1 MNLKPIIY
9 PLTLLLFTHTYAEPN
24 TPLVSINGKIIT
36 QTDYDLYL
44 ANREEPVA
52 DQKINPQVIL
62 EEIINRELLKQD
74 ALTQQLEQTPLF
86 TQKMNQMRDNLL
98 TTLSMHTHLE
108 KHPIK
113 DEDLK
118 AEYDKRIAEL
128 EAPREYQV
136 RHLLLKTEAE
146 AQNILEELK
155 KQPAHFAQMA
165 KEKSLDTLSAKKG
178 GELGW
183 ITKQHVATEFATAME
198 NMSKGELTKT
208 PIKTQFGWHI
218 IQVDDIRKLE
228 LPNFETVKDRIKY
241 ALQTEQ
247 MQKHL
252 RQLKESSKIEILTPP
267 AARDIPSQ
275 PSTTAD

>member
-1 MNLKPIIY
+1 MNLKSITYLLITP
-9 PLTLLLFTHTYAEPN
+9 LLLTHAYAEPN
-24 TPLVSINGKIIT
+24 TPLANINGKIIT

-44 ANREEPVA
+44 ANREGPVA
-52 DQKINPQVIL
+52 DQKLDSQAIL
-62 EEIINRELLKQD
+62 EEIINQELLKQD
-74 ALTQQLEQTPLF
+74 ALTQQLDQTPLF
-86 TQKMNQMRDNLL
+86 TKKMTQMRDNLL
-98 TTLSMHTHLE
+98 TTLSMHSYLE

-113 DEDLK
+113 EEDLK

-128 EAPREYQV
+128 EAPQEYQA

-155 KQPAHFAQMA
+155 KQPANFAQLA

-183 ITKQHVATEFATAME
+183 ITRQHVATEFAAAME
-198 NMSKGELTKT
+198 KMTKGELAKT

-218 IQVDDIRKLE
+218 IQIDDIRKLD
-228 LPNFETVKDRIKY
+228 LPSFETVKDRIKY

-247 MQKHL
+247 MQKYL
-252 RQLKESSKIEILTPP
+252 RQLKESAKIEILTPST
-267 AARDIPSQ
+267 AQDAPSQ
-275 PSTTAD
+275 P